1 VRLAGAAKCTNKV
14 VEAVC
19 VIVPAVPVMVSERA
33 YGVAF
38 VVVFIVSVDDPEAV
52 IVDGLSPPLVMPL
65 GNPFSLPTLR
75 VTAPLNPLTDETVT
89 VKFADWPGMT
99 SCEEGLT
106 SIEKSALV
114 GSTVIIRVGG
124 LGSELPL
131 LSLTVSD
138 ATYSPGVLKTTFPG
152 FLSVEVRGEPPGK
165 TQEYLAALEVVLKET
180 MLPAAI
186 VMSEVGEVIVPLGG
200 VVEYGESWINCATDG
215 TPVLSSRNNM

>member
-1 VRLAGAAKCTNKV
+1 VRLAGAGRCTNKV

-38 VVVFIVSVDDPEAV
+38 VVVFIVSVVDPEAV
-52 IVDGLSPPLVMPL
+52 IVGGLNPPLVMPL

-75 VTAPLNPLTDETVT
+75 VTAPLNPLRDETVT
-89 VKFADWPGMT
+89 VKVFDWPGMT

-106 SIEKSALV
+106 AIEKSALV
-114 GSTVIIRVGG
+114 GSTVINRVGG

-131 LSLTVSD
+131 LSITVSD

-152 FLSVEVRGEPPGK
+152 F
-165 TQEYLAALEVVLKET
+165 
-180 MLPAAI
+180 
-186 VMSEVGEVIVPLGG
+186 
-200 VVEYGESWINCATDG
+200 
-215 TPVLSSRNNM
+215 